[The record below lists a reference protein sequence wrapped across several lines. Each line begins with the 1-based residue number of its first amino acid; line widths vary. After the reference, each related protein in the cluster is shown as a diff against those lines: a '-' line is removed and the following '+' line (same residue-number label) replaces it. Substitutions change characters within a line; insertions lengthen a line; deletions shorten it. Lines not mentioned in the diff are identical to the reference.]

1 MPFLHRALI
10 AVILSAVIG
19 CSSSRPVSEVPAS
32 KSAGEVPKAPAL
44 DDPIARLHASMA
56 ELNPDYKREN
66 AVFDPPDGSP
76 LRAAEFNAAGVTDLT
91 PLAKLKLVYLSLK
104 DNPVSDL
111 RPLSNMPI
119 EELYLEGTTVSDLR
133 PLKTLP
139 LRTLWLN
146 KTPVANLLP
155 LDGLPLTQLNLLE
168 TKVTDLS
175 PLAGMP
181 LETVWL
187 NKTQVSDLTPLA
199 NCPIVSLTLEGT
211 PISEISLVR
220 RWPTLQR
227 LHIGETKVT
236 DLRPL
241 AGLRLTRLIV
251 TPQKIT
257 EGWDFIRN
265 MSTLQELD
273 IELREPQRWT
283 PDEFWRRFDAGEFK

>member
-1 MPFLHRALI
+1 MPFLTRWFP
-10 AVILSAVIG
+10 AVVLCMACG
-19 CSSSRPVSEVPAS
+19 CSTSTPVSENPAT
-32 KSAGEVPKAPAL
+32 KSAGDVPKAPAL
-44 DDPIARLHASMA
+44 EDPIARLHAAMA
-56 ELNPDYKREN
+56 ELNPDYKHEN
-66 AVFDPPDGSP
+66 AAFDPTDGSP

-111 RPLSNMPI
+111 RPLAGMPI
-119 EELYLEGTTVSDLR
+119 EELYLEGTAVRDLR
-133 PLKTLP
+133 PVKSLP

-146 KTPVANLLP
+146 KTPVVNLLP

-181 LETVWL
+181 LETLWL
-187 NKTQVSDLTPLA
+187 NKTQVGDLTPLV
-199 NCPIVSLTLEGT
+199 NCPLVSLTLHGT
-211 PISEISLVR
+211 PVNEISLAR

-227 LHIGETKVT
+227 LHIGETEIT

-241 AGLRLTRLIV
+241 EGLRLTRLIV

-257 EGWDFIRN
+257 QGWDVIRN